1 MHNRKPFTMILAGVL
16 AVIMIVTLI
25 AGMLPS
31 LVNAAKG
38 ESVSELKQQLDALKE
53 DKKKLDSEIKGLRD
67 QLSDN
72 LDSMEKIVNQKNTID
87 QEIFALYEQTTNLN
101 DQIAT
106 YSLLI
111 ADKQEELDEAEAHLA
126 ELNRKN
132 KERIRTMEE
141 DGSLSYWSVLF
152 KANDFSDLLDRLNMV
167 EEIAASDRRRLKE
180 MSEAAKVVEE
190 TKASLEEERAAL
202 EESKKELT
210 AAQET
215 LEQRRA
221 EADKLLAELIA
232 TGDKYEKLL
241 EAAEDNAKD
250 LSSDINDKQQEYND
264 AKYQQWL
271 STSVPPTTSSK
282 PANTTTEAP
291 VVSGLKW
298 VMPCRYTKFTSPYGW
313 RIHPIYGYRKFHYG
327 VDLAAP
333 SGTPIVATRA
343 GVVEKTSYDSSSGY
357 YVKIDHQD
365 GFASKYL
372 HMTHYIVK
380 PGQSVSAGQVIGYVG
395 STGASTGPHL
405 HFAIMYKGSHVNP
418 AAYIRF

>member
-1 MHNRKPFTMILAGVL
+1 MHKRKLFTMILAGLL
-16 AVIMIVTLI
+16 AAIMLVMLV

-31 LVNAAKG
+31 LVSAKKG
-38 ESVSELKQQLDALKE
+38 DSVSELKQQLDALKAE
-53 DKKKLDSEIKGLRD
+53 KKELESQISDLRG

-72 LDSMEKIVNQKNTID
+72 LDSMEKIVAQKNTID

-111 ADKQEELDEAEAHLA
+111 ADKQDELDVAQAHLD

-132 KERIRTMEE
+132 KERIRAMEE
-141 DGSLSYWSVLF
+141 NGSLSYWSVLF

-167 EEIAASDRRRLKE
+167 EEIAASDQRRLKE
-180 MSEAAKVVEE
+180 MSEAAQVVAQA
-190 TKASLEEERAAL
+190 KAELEEERAAL
-202 EESKKELT
+202 EASRAELEET
-210 AAQET
+210 QKT
-215 LEQRRA
+215 LEARRE
-221 EADKLLAELIA
+221 EADKLLAELVA
-232 TGDKYEKLL
+232 TGEEYEKLL
-241 EAAEDNAKD
+241 EAAEDNAAD
-250 LSSDINDKQQEYND
+250 LSSDIKDAQKEYDD

-271 STSVPPTTSSK
+271 STSVPPTTASRPS
-282 PANTTTEAP
+282 NTTTEAP
-291 VVSGLKW
+291 VVNGLKW
-298 VMPCRYTKFTSPYGW
+298 VMPCKYVRFTSPYGW

-327 VDLAAP
+327 VDLAGP
-333 SGTPIVATRA
+333 SGTPIVATRS
-343 GVVEKTSYDSSSGY
+343 GVVETTSYDGSSGY

-372 HMTHYIVK
+372 HLTHYIVK
-380 PGQSVSAGQVIGYVG
+380 PGQSVSAGQVIGYMG

-418 AAYIRF
+418 AAYIKF

>member
-190 TKASLEEERAAL
+190 TKASL
-202 EESKKELT
+202 
-210 AAQET
+210 
-215 LEQRRA
+215 
-221 EADKLLAELIA
+221 
-232 TGDKYEKLL
+232 
-241 EAAEDNAKD
+241 
-250 LSSDINDKQQEYND
+250 
-264 AKYQQWL
+264 
-271 STSVPPTTSSK
+271 
-282 PANTTTEAP
+282 
-291 VVSGLKW
+291 
-298 VMPCRYTKFTSPYGW
+298 
-313 RIHPIYGYRKFHYG
+313 
-327 VDLAAP
+327 
-333 SGTPIVATRA
+333 
-343 GVVEKTSYDSSSGY
+343 
-357 YVKIDHQD
+357 
-365 GFASKYL
+365 
-372 HMTHYIVK
+372 
-380 PGQSVSAGQVIGYVG
+380 
-395 STGASTGPHL
+395 
-405 HFAIMYKGSHVNP
+405 
-418 AAYIRF
+418 

>member
-1 MHNRKPFTMILAGVL
+1 MHKRKLWVMILSGLL
-16 AVIMIVTLI
+16 AAIMVISLI

-31 LVNAAKG
+31 LVSAKKN
-38 ESVSELKQQLDALKE
+38 ESVSELKQQLEELKE
-53 DKKKLDSEIKGLRD
+53 SKKKLDSEIKGLRD

-180 MSEAAKVVEE
+180 MSEAAQVVADA
-190 TKASLEEERAAL
+190 KATLEEERAAL
-202 EESKKELT
+202 EESKAELLKT
-210 AAQET
+210 QET
-215 LEQRRA
+215 LEARRA
-221 EADKLLAELIA
+221 EADKLLAELVA
-232 TGDKYEKLL
+232 TGDEYEKLL
-241 EAAEDNAKD
+241 DAAEEDAKD
-250 LSSDINDKQQEYND
+250 LSGEIEDAQKEYDD
-264 AKYQQWL
+264 AEYQQWL
-271 STSVPPTTSSK
+271 STSVPPSTSSK
-282 PANTTTEAP
+282 PSNTTEAP

-298 VMPCRYTKFTSPYGW
+298 VKPCNYTKFTSPYGW

-333 SGTPIVATRA
+333 SGTPIVATRS
-343 GVVEKTSYDSSSGY
+343 GVVNKTSYDSSSGY

-365 GFASKYL
+365 GFESKYL

-418 AAYIRF
+418 AAYIKF